1 MIEAGEERLEIEQE
15 TIREAAQYVAS
26 HTTINDI
33 PLTDALPEIIDHMR
47 SHVNLHEKNDV
58 LKLFGLL
65 SYEGISFN
73 GKTELV

>member
-26 HTTINDI
+26 HTTINGI
-33 PLTDALPEIIDHMR
+33 PLNDAIPEAIDHMR
-47 SHVNLHEKNDV
+47 SHVNLHEKEDV
-58 LKLFGLL
+58 LKLFGLV
-65 SYEGISFN
+65 SYAGISFN